1 MNLAG
6 YELDEIIYSVGETV
20 VASAVSSTGDKVVL
34 KYQNTQYPSVDL
46 NARWLHEYEVLS
58 SIDSEWVLKARG
70 IERINNGLMLVLE
83 NFSYV
88 SLAEL
93 VADGSRCL
101 ASRIQ
106 LAIQMCCAL
115 GDVHKNH
122 LVHND
127 ISPKNILVDLKQS
140 KIKLCDFG
148 LSTRLTRELPHPKRH
163 HLQGTLDY
171 VSPEQTG
178 RTNLDVDYRSDLYSL
193 GVTLYE
199 LFSGRKPFVFD
210 DSLALLHAHIARLP
224 ESPITF
230 NPEIPPVLAK
240 IVLRLLAKFPG
251 DRYQSSYGLQRDLKK
266 CLAEMET
273 TGFVQTFALGQWD
286 IPERF
291 CVSQKLYGREREQ
304 QVILSAFERA
314 NSGRSELLLISGYS
328 GIGKTALVNEL
339 HIPIVAQRG
348 IFVRGKCEQY
358 SRNQPYSVL
367 IQAFQP
373 LMLQLLNE
381 GEEKLR
387 YWQFMLRCALG
398 NNIEVITDIIPD
410 LKLVIGE
417 PPPLQILPAAEAE
430 KRFHLAFTCFVNA
443 LSCSGHPLVVF
454 LDDLQWADISTL
466 KLIEQQVQ
474 YEDERALLIVA
485 AYRDNEVNS
494 GHPLLNS
501 LRKIEQLQ
509 GVVHRIKLSNL
520 KGKQVTQLVSDTLKC
535 SEEDAQP
542 LAALCIE
549 KTLGNPFFLNQF
561 LHALHDQGELFYNY
575 DSGAWQWSVLH
586 IQQRGMTDNV
596 IELMLE
602 KIRTLDDETQRILS
616 IAAYTGNEFD
626 IRLLARVSQDNN
638 TVQTEEE
645 INDDILITATTLWP
659 ALKAGLI
666 IPLGEHYKFSAS
678 PEKLRQARFRFLHDR
693 VQQAAYELTSEAD
706 RPMIQLRTGRT
717 LLALCSQAELEE
729 RLFDVLGLL
738 NKVTTLI
745 DAEAERSLL
754 LDLNIRGGVK
764 AKAAAAYQTAVLL
777 LRKAASLLGNKA
789 WIDVPDKAV
798 MLYKELAEAEYL
810 CGNFENA
817 EKLYREQ
824 IELAPSGVAKATL
837 SLVQA
842 DQYHIQ
848 GRFDESIP
856 VLLYT
861 LSLIGEEFPASEE
874 AAGAVLNTEFA
885 VTEEMLLSRP
895 RESLLNGVEMQQVEH
910 LLQMRVYNALSFAT
924 YQTGRIQSFLLNA
937 CKMVQCTLNHG
948 QCDLS
953 CIGYVAYVT
962 TLSAMGK
969 PYPVCYQM
977 GNLAMK
983 LAEQRENTY
992 FRLTIYQYFS
1002 AFYQH
1007 WGEPIENSFPYLDK
1021 GMEWGLEGTNLLSAG
1036 YCALLGAVN
1045 KFAKGIPLE
1054 ELKETVNQGL
1064 RFLRKTW
1071 QVNTE
1076 NYLLYGVLQ
1085 PLLALQGK
1093 TVSANS
1099 FDSETVDHTGFFD
1112 GDYETPSIDL
1122 ALYIWSML
1130 RHSYLLEDE
1139 ALQARCVPQ
1148 LHVVGLCLPDGPAM
1162 VESNFY
1168 VALILLQQLEQ
1179 AYFNNESAEETSG
1192 EINSV
1197 EVDTGEYSSKVLHE
1211 DERYLAL
1218 QTHIQKFK
1226 QWSEHCP
1233 ENFLHK
1239 YLILAAEFARLN
1251 GDADA
1256 AMDFFSRA
1264 IEEAQKSGF
1273 LQYMALANERYA
1285 HYWKSKRQP
1294 QIAAGFIQEA
1304 YYYYQHWGADVK
1316 SAALRESWS
1325 LVSFSLGDRRFS
1337 PTTQTVTYKKMSEH
1351 SELLDLNSLLKA
1363 NQLLAEELQLDSLLH
1378 KMMAVLLENAGAE
1391 FGSIILLDEGELV
1404 VEIMGK
1410 INSNTCDVDSERL
1423 SRPIAELCEGD
1434 YPALPDSLIRH
1445 VQQAQETIILNR
1457 PGEDSRF
1464 SYNTYLQQRQPK
1476 SVMCVPIL
1484 AQTKLCAV
1492 VYLENNLLESAFTPT
1507 HKKTLEMISSQAAIS
1522 LVNARLYDNLEYR
1535 VMQRTE
1541 ELRLMTMK
1549 DGLTQIANR
1558 RSFDERL
1565 DQEWRRA
1572 ARNGHPLSLLM
1583 IDIDHFKQYNDFYGH
1598 LQGDTCIKAVADALE
1613 RSANRVTDFVARYGG
1628 EEFSVLMSETDSF
1641 TARKVAIACLESVAN
1656 LAMAH
1661 ERSDISKHV
1670 TISVGIHTTLVLPG
1684 EEPESLIGNADQALY
1699 QAKQLGRNRVHVYK
1713 V

>member
-1 MNLAG
+1 MKLAG

-20 VASAVSSTGDKVVL
+20 VASAVSSTGEKVVL

-46 NARWLHEYEVLS
+46 NARWLHEYEVLN
-58 SIDSEWVLKARG
+58 SIDSDWVLKARG

-83 NFSYV
+83 NFSHV
-88 SLAEL
+88 SLAQV
-93 VADGSRCL
+93 VADDSRCL

-115 GDVHKNH
+115 GDVHKNN

-127 ISPKNILVDLKQS
+127 ISPKNILVDLKRS

-148 LSTRLTRELPHPKRH
+148 LSTQLTRELPHPKRH
-163 HLQGTLDY
+163 HLRGTLDY

-199 LFSGRKPFVFD
+199 LFAGRKPFVFD
-210 DSLALLHAHIARLP
+210 DPLALLHAHIARLP

-230 NPEIPPVLAK
+230 NPDIPPVLAK

-266 CLAEMET
+266 CLAELET

-348 IFVRGKCEQY
+348 IFIRGKCEQY

-398 NNIEVITDIIPD
+398 NNVAVITDIIPD

-417 PPPLQILPAAEAE
+417 PPPLQILPPAEAE

-443 LSCSGHPLVVF
+443 MSCSGHPLVVF

-466 KLIEQQVQ
+466 KLLEQQIQ
-474 YEDERALLIVA
+474 NSDERALLIVA
-485 AYRDNEVNS
+485 AYRDNEIDS
-494 GHPLLNS
+494 GHPLLKS
-501 LRKIEQLQ
+501 LQKIEQLQ

-520 KGKQVTQLVSDTLKC
+520 KSDQVTRLVADTLKC
-535 SEEDAQP
+535 SEEEAQP
-542 LAALCIE
+542 LATLCIE

-575 DSGAWQWSVLH
+575 ESGAWQWSIKH

-596 IELMLE
+596 IELMLD
-602 KIRTLDDETQRILS
+602 KIRTLETDTQRLLS
-616 IAAYTGNEFD
+616 TAAHTGNEFD
-626 IRLLARVSQDNN
+626 LRLLARVSLEGSA
-638 TVQTEEE
+638 VQTQEE
-645 INDDILITATTLWP
+645 INDAILITTTTLWP
-659 ALKAGLI
+659 ALKLGLI
-666 IPLGEHYKFSAS
+666 IPLDEHYKFGAS
-678 PEKLRQARFRFLHDR
+678 PDKLSQARFRFLHDR
-693 VQQAAYELTSEAD
+693 VQQAAYKLTPDTE
-706 RPMIQLRTGRT
+706 RPFIQLRTGRA
-717 LLALCSQAELEE
+717 LLALCTADELEE

-738 NKVTTLI
+738 NQVTALI
-745 DAEAERSLL
+745 DSDSERSNLL
-754 LDLNIRGGVK
+754 ALNIRGGEK
-764 AKAAAAYQTAVLL
+764 AKAAAAYQTAVTL
-777 LRKAASLLGNKA
+777 LRQAASLLSDTA
-789 WIDVPDKAV
+789 WLDATEKTT

-810 CGNFENA
+810 SGNFENA

-824 IELAPSGVAKATL
+824 IAKAPSGVAKATL

-861 LSLIGEEFPASEE
+861 LSLIGEVFPDSEE
-874 AAGAVLNTEFA
+874 EAGVALNAEFIATE
-885 VTEEMLLSRP
+885 TMLQTRTLD
-895 RESLLNGVEMQQVEH
+895 SLLNGVEMKHVEH

-937 CKMVQCTLNHG
+937 CKMVQCTMHHG

-969 PYPVCYQM
+969 PYPVCYDM
-977 GNLAMK
+977 GNIAMK

-1007 WGEPIENSFPYLDK
+1007 WCEPLENSFPYLDK

-1045 KFAKGIPLE
+1045 KFAKGIPLK
-1054 ELKETVNQGL
+1054 ELQETVNQGL

-1093 TVSANS
+1093 TQNAVS
-1099 FDSETVDHTGFFD
+1099 FDSESVDHTGFFAE
-1112 GDYETPSIDL
+1112 DYETPSINL

-1130 RHSYLLEDE
+1130 RHAYLLDNKE
-1139 ALQARCVPQ
+1139 LQSRCVPQ

-1162 VESNFY
+1162 VEANFY
-1168 VALILLQQLEQ
+1168 VTLIHLQELEETYLNGDSAGLQVLQQ
-1179 AYFNNESAEETSG
+1179 
-1192 EINSV
+1192 
-1197 EVDTGEYSSKVLHE
+1197 
-1211 DERYLAL
+1211 DERF
-1218 QTHIQKFK
+1218 QTVQTQIEKFK
-1226 QWSEHCP
+1226 QWSKGCA

-1239 YLILAAEFARLN
+1239 YLILAAEFARLM
-1251 GDADA
+1251 GECKT
-1256 AMDFFSRA
+1256 AMDLFARA
-1264 IEEAQKSGF
+1264 IEEAQNSGF

-1285 HYWKSKRQP
+1285 HYWQSMRQP

-1304 YYYYQHWGADVK
+1304 YYYYQHWGATVK
-1316 SAALRESWS
+1316 NTALREQWS

-1351 SELLDLNSLLKA
+1351 AELLDLNSLLKA

-1410 INSNTCDVDSERL
+1410 INGNTCDVDSERL
-1423 SRPIAELCEGD
+1423 SRPISELCDGD

-1445 VQQAQETIILNR
+1445 VQQAQETIILNK

-1522 LVNARLYDNLEYR
+1522 LVNARLYDNLEDR

-1565 DQEWRRA
+1565 EQEWRRA

-1628 EEFSVLMSETDSF
+1628 EEFAVLMSETDSF
-1641 TARKVAIACLESVAN
+1641 TARKVAMACLESVAN
-1656 LAMAH
+1656 MALAH
-1661 ERSDISKHV
+1661 ERSDISPHV
-1670 TISVGIHTTLVLPG
+1670 TISIGIHTTLVLPG

-1699 QAKQLGRNRVHVYK
+1699 QAKQKGRNRIHVYK